1 VTSKRPACDQS
12 RSPADI
18 VGSSGSAAG
27 MVVIAA
33 ANASEVMREQLD
45 YLIEHAGGGT
55 CGCREC
61 QRYLRA
67 HALLTEIFTNACS

>member
-1 VTSKRPACDQS
+1 MTPKQPAHDPLHS
-12 RSPADI
+12 AANT
-18 VGSSGSAAG
+18 VGSSEAAAG
-27 MVVIAA
+27 MVIIAA
-33 ANASEVMREQLD
+33 ANANEVMREQLD

-67 HALLTEIFTNACS
+67 HALLTEIFAAP